1 MKAQYL
7 IVVFVVISSFT
18 NIFSQSDTLLFNQLL
33 QSLEQNYKLND
44 NAQNADS
51 VFKLKNKINQI
62 SYLPQLNIVS
72 QASYQSDVTQ
82 LPISIPHVTIPTL
95 DKDQYKIALEANQI
109 IYDGSMTKVKNK
121 RDILS
126 SELEAIQSKLT
137 LTNLKD
143 MLNKWVYFYLMNS
156 KIIEQLK
163 EQKSTLSKKQYE
175 IEQMIIGGIATTTD
189 LDVLK
194 VEILKIE
201 QQIDA
206 LNAACQSIVS
216 NIELLTAQK
225 INNKALAYENENL
238 NPNDTIKR
246 QELILFEKRSQLA
259 FINAEFASKSRLPQL
274 FAFGQAGYGKPG
286 LNMLSNE
293 LNSYYLIG
301 AKLVFNVYD
310 WGKSSKEKKIAQLA
324 KNSIDN
330 EQELFKQNIQ
340 IQANDIL
347 SSIQKVE
354 QWIEKDLQIIEL
366 RNNILKSTNAKL
378 LNGTAKTTDYLND
391 LNAKT
396 QALIDFEKHK
406 IEKQYYIQ
414 SYKILTGIK

>member
-1 MKAQYL
+1 MKAKHL
-7 IVVFVVISSFT
+7 IVIFIFISSIT

-33 QSLEQNYKLND
+33 QNLEQNYKLND
-44 NAQNADS
+44 NALNADS
-51 VFKLKNKINQI
+51 VYKLKNKINRT
-62 SYLPQLNIVS
+62 SYLPQLNIVT
-72 QASYQSDVTQ
+72 QASYQSEVTQ

-95 DKDQYKIALEANQI
+95 DKDQYKIALEANQM
-109 IYDGSMTKVKNK
+109 IYDGSMTKLKNK
-121 RDILS
+121 RDVLS
-126 SELEAIQSKLT
+126 SELEAVQSKVN

-143 MLNKWVYFYLMNS
+143 MLNKWVYLYLMNN
-156 KIIEQLK
+156 KIKEQLE
-163 EQKSTLSKKQYE
+163 EQKNTLSKKQYE
-175 IEQMIIGGIATTTD
+175 IEQMINSGIATTTD

-206 LNAACQSIVS
+206 LNSACQSIVS

-225 INNKALAYENENL
+225 INNKKLAYEYENL
-238 NPNDTIKR
+238 TPNDTIKR
-246 QELILFEKRSQLA
+246 QELTIYEKRAQLA
-259 FINAEFASKSRLPQL
+259 FINAELASKSRLPQL

-293 LNSYYLIG
+293 FNTFYLLG
-301 AKLVFNVYD
+301 AKMVFNVYD
-310 WGKSSKEKKIAQLA
+310 WGKSSKEKKIAQLT

-330 EQELFKQNIQ
+330 ERELFKQNIQ
-340 IQANDIL
+340 IQANEIL

-354 QWIEKDLQIIEL
+354 QWIEKDLQIIDL

-396 QALIDFEKHK
+396 QALIDLERHK